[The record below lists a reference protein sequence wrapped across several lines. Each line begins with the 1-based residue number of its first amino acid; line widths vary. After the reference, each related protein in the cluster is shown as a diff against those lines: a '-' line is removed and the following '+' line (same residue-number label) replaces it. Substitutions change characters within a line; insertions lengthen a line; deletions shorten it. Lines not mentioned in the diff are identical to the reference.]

1 MREVNENRTN
11 LKMEV
16 GEQSEDFL
24 CGKVIF
30 LYAYAHDERAAGLY
44 VKYKG
49 LSGLTMY
56 ILGRMLIVQ
65 KKRTFL
71 K

>member
-1 MREVNENRTN
+1 V
-11 LKMEV
+11 KI
-16 GEQSEDFL
+16 L